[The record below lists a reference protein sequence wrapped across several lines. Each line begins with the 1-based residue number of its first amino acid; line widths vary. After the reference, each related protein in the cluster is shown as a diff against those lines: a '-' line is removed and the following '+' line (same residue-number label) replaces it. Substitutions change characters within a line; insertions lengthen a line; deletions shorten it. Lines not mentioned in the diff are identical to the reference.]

1 MVQRDRKRKFTST
14 KSSAEARHCTAVRN
28 LKIENYSP
36 ETRRTEGRWRNRKQN
51 NNRVRGGGLGGMV
64 LGAQFTGVGRSDR
77 ELGPAICP
85 LEAEEINIYS
95 DHASDIG
102 TQGKWKHYTI

>member
-1 MVQRDRKRKFTST
+1 MEEQETEQQ
-14 KSSAEARHCTAVRN
+14 SSAGWR
-28 LKIENYSP
+28 
-36 ETRRTEGRWRNRKQN
+36 TR
-51 NNRVRGGGLGGMV
+51 GGMV